1 MVINKDLLL
10 ARKKVSDRRPKFVR
24 QESWR
29 YDRLAES
36 WRKPK
41 GKDNKMR
48 RQVSGVP
55 RLVKVGYRGPRKA
68 RGLHPSG
75 YTDNLVFNVND
86 LARLD
91 PAKDAARIGHV
102 VGQRK
107 RLLILAEARS
117 KAIKVL
123 NPGKEQK
130 AEAASET
137 KESTPKKKKEKA
149 VGKVKEQQSEEIK
162 GKEIES
168 EVVEKEPE
176 VVEKEEE
183 EEEDEEIKEEEQ
195 VKQQDMKE
203 QAEENEPSQ
212 QNDDKMEKTVQDDN
226 DKQGNKREAK
236 NKNNDDEAEVAKS

>member
-1 MVINKDLLL
+1 MVINKELLQ
-10 ARKKVSDRRPKFVR
+10 ARKKISDRRPKFVR

-48 RQVSGVP
+48 RQLSGSP

-86 LARLD
+86 LTRLV
-91 PAKDAARIGHV
+91 PSKDAARIAHV

-107 RLLILAEARS
+107 RLLILAEARA
-117 KAIKVL
+117 KGVKVL

-130 AEAASET
+130 AEDTPETKKTSLRKKREEVVDTSKQEASE
-137 KESTPKKKKEKA
+137 ESRGNENEFKA
-149 VGKVKEQQSEEIK
+149 VEDAEEKVTQLDDQKEQNNGEEDNTQEKKVK
-162 GKEIES
+162 
-168 EVVEKEPE
+168 
-176 VVEKEEE
+176 
-183 EEEDEEIKEEEQ
+183 
-195 VKQQDMKE
+195 
-203 QAEENEPSQ
+203 AEPSE
-212 QNDDKMEKTVQDDN
+212 DKN
-226 DKQGNKREAK
+226 GDKSG
-236 NKNNDDEAEVAKS
+236 VIKS

>member
-1 MVINKDLLL
+1 VLFVLWMVINKELLQ
-10 ARKKVSDRRPKFVR
+10 ARKKISDRRPKFVR

-48 RQVSGVP
+48 RQLSGSP

-86 LARLD
+86 LTRLV
-91 PAKDAARIGHV
+91 PSKDAARIAHV

-107 RLLILAEARS
+107 RLLILAEARA
-117 KAIKVL
+117 KGVKVL

-130 AEAASET
+130 EEDTPETKKTSPRKKREEVVDTSKQEASE
-137 KESTPKKKKEKA
+137 ESRGNENEFKA
-149 VGKVKEQQSEEIK
+149 VEDAGEKVTQLDDQKEQNNGEEDNTQEKKVK
-162 GKEIES
+162 
-168 EVVEKEPE
+168 
-176 VVEKEEE
+176 
-183 EEEDEEIKEEEQ
+183 
-195 VKQQDMKE
+195 
-203 QAEENEPSQ
+203 AEPSE
-212 QNDDKMEKTVQDDN
+212 DKN
-226 DKQGNKREAK
+226 GDKSG
-236 NKNNDDEAEVAKS
+236 VIKS

>member
-1 MVINKDLLL
+1 MVINKELLQ
-10 ARKKVSDRRPKFVR
+10 ARKKVSDRRPRFVR

-130 AEAASET
+130 AEAASES
-137 KESTPKKKKEKA
+137 KESTPKKKKEKS
-149 VGKVKEQQSEEIK
+149 VGKAKEQRAEEIK
-162 GKEIES
+162 GKEIE
-168 EVVEKEPE
+168 PE
-176 VVEKEEE
+176 VVEEEE
-183 EEEDEEIKEEEQ
+183 EVEVKEEDQ
-195 VKQQDMKE
+195 VKQQYTKE
-203 QAEENEPSQ
+203 QAEEKEPKK
-212 QNDDKMEKTVQDDN
+212 QNDDKMQKTVQDDN
-226 DKQGNKREAK
+226 DKQKNEQEAK
-236 NKNNDDEAEVAKS
+236 NKNNNDEAEVAKS

>member
-130 AEAASET
+130 AEAASEA
-137 KESTPKKKKEKA
+137 KESTPKKKKEKS
-149 VGKVKEQQSEEIK
+149 VGKAKEQPSEEIK
-162 GKEIES
+162 GKEIE
-168 EVVEKEPE
+168 PE
-176 VVEKEEE
+176 VVEEEE
-183 EEEDEEIKEEEQ
+183 EVEVKEEEQ
-195 VKQQDMKE
+195 VKQQYAKE
-203 QAEENEPSQ
+203 QAEEKEPKQ

>member
-1 MVINKDLLL
+1 VLFVLWMVINKELLQ
-10 ARKKVSDRRPKFVR
+10 ARKKISDRRPKFVR

-48 RQVSGVP
+48 RQLSGSP

-86 LARLD
+86 LTRLV
-91 PAKDAARIGHV
+91 PSKDAARIAHV

-107 RLLILAEARS
+107 RLLILAEARA
-117 KAIKVL
+117 KGVKVL

-130 AEAASET
+130 AEDTPETKKTSPRKKREEVVDTSKQEASE
-137 KESTPKKKKEKA
+137 ESRGNENEFKA
-149 VGKVKEQQSEEIK
+149 VEDAGEKVTQLDDQKEQNNGEEDNTQEKKVK
-162 GKEIES
+162 
-168 EVVEKEPE
+168 
-176 VVEKEEE
+176 
-183 EEEDEEIKEEEQ
+183 
-195 VKQQDMKE
+195 
-203 QAEENEPSQ
+203 AEPSE
-212 QNDDKMEKTVQDDN
+212 DKN
-226 DKQGNKREAK
+226 GDKSG
-236 NKNNDDEAEVAKS
+236 VIKS

>member
-1 MVINKDLLL
+1 MVINKELLQ
-10 ARKKVSDRRPKFVR
+10 ARKKISDRRPKFVR

-48 RQVSGVP
+48 RQLSGSP

-86 LARLD
+86 LTRLV
-91 PAKDAARIGHV
+91 PSKDAARIAHV

-107 RLLILAEARS
+107 RLLILAEARA
-117 KAIKVL
+117 KGVKVL

-130 AEAASET
+130 AEDTPETKKTSPRKKREEVVNTLEQEASE
-137 KESTPKKKKEKA
+137 ESRGNEDEFKA
-149 VGKVKEQQSEEIK
+149 VEDAGEKVTQLDDQKEQNNGEEDNTQEKKVK
-162 GKEIES
+162 
-168 EVVEKEPE
+168 
-176 VVEKEEE
+176 
-183 EEEDEEIKEEEQ
+183 
-195 VKQQDMKE
+195 
-203 QAEENEPSQ
+203 AEPSE
-212 QNDDKMEKTVQDDN
+212 DKNGDN
-226 DKQGNKREAK
+226 SG
-236 NKNNDDEAEVAKS
+236 VIKS

>member
-1 MVINKDLLL
+1 MVINKELLQ

-130 AEAASET
+130 AEAASEA
-137 KESTPKKKKEKA
+137 KESTPKKKKKEKS
-149 VGKVKEQQSEEIK
+149 VGKAKEQPSEEIK
-162 GKEIES
+162 GKEIE
-168 EVVEKEPE
+168 PE
-176 VVEKEEE
+176 VVEEEE
-183 EEEDEEIKEEEQ
+183 EVEVKEEEQ
-195 VKQQDMKE
+195 VKQQYAKE
-203 QAEENEPSQ
+203 QAEEKEPKQ
-212 QNDDKMEKTVQDDN
+212 QNDDNKEQIIRDDN
-226 DKQGNKREAK
+226 DKQENEREAK

>member
-91 PAKDAARIGHV
+91 PTKDAARIGHV

-137 KESTPKKKKEKA
+137 NTPKKKKEKA

-162 GKEIES
+162 GKEIE
-168 EVVEKEPE
+168 PE

-195 VKQQDMKE
+195 VKHQDMKE

-212 QNDDKMEKTVQDDN
+212 QNDDKMDVQDDN
-226 DKQGNKREAK
+226 DKQGEAK
-236 NKNNDDEAEVAKS
+236 NKNNYDDDEAEVAKS

>member
-1 MVINKDLLL
+1 MVINKELLQ
-10 ARKKVSDRRPKFVR
+10 ARKKISDRRPKFVR

-48 RQVSGVP
+48 RQLSGSP

-86 LARLD
+86 LTRLV
-91 PAKDAARIGHV
+91 PSKDAARIAHV

-107 RLLILAEARS
+107 RLLILAEARA
-117 KAIKVL
+117 KGVKVL

-130 AEAASET
+130 AEDTPETKKTSPRKKREEVVNTLEQEASE
-137 KESTPKKKKEKA
+137 ESRGNENEFKA
-149 VGKVKEQQSEEIK
+149 VEDAGEKVTQLDDQKEQNNGEEDNTQEKKVK
-162 GKEIES
+162 
-168 EVVEKEPE
+168 
-176 VVEKEEE
+176 
-183 EEEDEEIKEEEQ
+183 
-195 VKQQDMKE
+195 
-203 QAEENEPSQ
+203 AEPSE
-212 QNDDKMEKTVQDDN
+212 DKNGDN
-226 DKQGNKREAK
+226 SG
-236 NKNNDDEAEVAKS
+236 VIKS

>member
-1 MVINKDLLL
+1 MVINKELLQ

-91 PAKDAARIGHV
+91 PTKDAARIGHV

-130 AEAASET
+130 AEAESET

-149 VGKVKEQQSEEIK
+149 VGKAKEQQSEEIK
-162 GKEIES
+162 GKEI
-168 EVVEKEPE
+168 EPE

-195 VKQQDMKE
+195 VKQEDMKE

-226 DKQGNKREAK
+226 DKQVNKREAK
-236 NKNNDDEAEVAKS
+236 NKNNDDEETEVAKS

>member
-1 MVINKDLLL
+1 MVINKELLQ
-10 ARKKVSDRRPKFVR
+10 ARKKISDRRPKFVR

-48 RQVSGVP
+48 RQLSGSP

-86 LARLD
+86 LTRLV
-91 PAKDAARIGHV
+91 PSKDAARIAHV

-107 RLLILAEARS
+107 RLLILAEARA
-117 KAIKVL
+117 KGVKVL

-130 AEAASET
+130 AEDTPET
-137 KESTPKKKKEKA
+137 KKTSPRKKREEVVNTSKQEPSEESRGNENEFKA
-149 VGKVKEQQSEEIK
+149 VEDAEEKVTQLDDQKEQNNGEEDNTQEKKVK
-162 GKEIES
+162 
-168 EVVEKEPE
+168 
-176 VVEKEEE
+176 
-183 EEEDEEIKEEEQ
+183 
-195 VKQQDMKE
+195 
-203 QAEENEPSQ
+203 AEPSE
-212 QNDDKMEKTVQDDN
+212 DKN
-226 DKQGNKREAK
+226 GDKSG
-236 NKNNDDEAEVAKS
+236 VIKS

>member
-1 MVINKDLLL
+1 MVINKELLQ
-10 ARKKVSDRRPKFVR
+10 ARKKISDRRPKFVR

-48 RQVSGVP
+48 RQLSGSP

-86 LARLD
+86 LTRLV
-91 PAKDAARIGHV
+91 PSKDAARIAHV

-107 RLLILAEARS
+107 RLLILAEARA
-117 KAIKVL
+117 KGVKVL

-130 AEAASET
+130 AEDTPETKKTSPRKKREEVVDTSKQEASE
-137 KESTPKKKKEKA
+137 ESRGNENEFKA
-149 VGKVKEQQSEEIK
+149 VEDAGEKVTQLDDQKEQNN
-162 GKEIES
+162 G
-168 EVVEKEPE
+168 
-176 VVEKEEE
+176 
-183 EEEDEEIKEEEQ
+183 EEDNTQ
-195 VKQQDMKE
+195 
-203 QAEENEPSQ
+203 
-212 QNDDKMEKTVQDDN
+212 EKKV
-226 DKQGNKREAK
+226 
-236 NKNNDDEAEVAKS
+236 EAEPNEDKNGDKSGVIKS

>member
-1 MVINKDLLL
+1 MLFVLWMVINKELLQ
-10 ARKKVSDRRPKFVR
+10 ARKKISDRRPKFVR

-48 RQVSGVP
+48 RQLSGSP

-86 LARLD
+86 LTRLV
-91 PAKDAARIGHV
+91 PSKDAARIAHV

-107 RLLILAEARS
+107 RLLILAEARA
-117 KAIKVL
+117 KGVKVL

-130 AEAASET
+130 AEDTPETKKTSPRKKREEVVNTLEQEASE
-137 KESTPKKKKEKA
+137 ESRGNENEFKA
-149 VGKVKEQQSEEIK
+149 VEDAGEKVTQLDDQKEQNN
-162 GKEIES
+162 G
-168 EVVEKEPE
+168 
-176 VVEKEEE
+176 
-183 EEEDEEIKEEEQ
+183 EEDNTQEKKVE
-195 VKQQDMKE
+195 
-203 QAEENEPSQ
+203 AEPSE
-212 QNDDKMEKTVQDDN
+212 DKN
-226 DKQGNKREAK
+226 GDKSG
-236 NKNNDDEAEVAKS
+236 VIKS

>member
-1 MVINKDLLL
+1 MLFVLWMVINKELLQ
-10 ARKKVSDRRPKFVR
+10 ARKKISDRRPKFVR

-48 RQVSGVP
+48 RQLSGSP

-86 LARLD
+86 LTRLV
-91 PAKDAARIGHV
+91 PSKDAARIAHV

-107 RLLILAEARS
+107 RLLILAEARA
-117 KAIKVL
+117 KGVKVL

-130 AEAASET
+130 AEDTPETKKTSPRKKREEVVDTSKQEASE
-137 KESTPKKKKEKA
+137 ESRGNENEFKA
-149 VGKVKEQQSEEIK
+149 VEDAGEKVTQLDDQKEQNN
-162 GKEIES
+162 G
-168 EVVEKEPE
+168 
-176 VVEKEEE
+176 
-183 EEEDEEIKEEEQ
+183 EEDNTQEKKVE
-195 VKQQDMKE
+195 
-203 QAEENEPSQ
+203 AEPSE
-212 QNDDKMEKTVQDDN
+212 DKN
-226 DKQGNKREAK
+226 GDKSG
-236 NKNNDDEAEVAKS
+236 VIKS

>member
-1 MVINKDLLL
+1 MVINKELLQ
-10 ARKKVSDRRPKFVR
+10 ARKKVSDKRPKFVR

-130 AEAASET
+130 AEVASET
-137 KESTPKKKKEKA
+137 KESAPKKKKEKA
-149 VGKVKEQQSEEIK
+149 EKSVGKAKEQLSEEIK
-162 GKEIES
+162 GKEIE
-168 EVVEKEPE
+168 PE
-176 VVEKEEE
+176 VVEEE
-183 EEEDEEIKEEEQ
+183 EEEVEVKEEEQ
-195 VKQQDMKE
+195 VKQQDVKE
-203 QAEENEPSQ
+203 QAEEKESKQ

-226 DKQGNKREAK
+226 DKQENEREAK
-236 NKNNDDEAEVAKS
+236 NKNNNDEEEVAKS

>member
-1 MVINKDLLL
+1 MVINKELLQ
-10 ARKKVSDRRPKFVR
+10 ARKKVSDKRPKFVR

-149 VGKVKEQQSEEIK
+149 EKSVSKAKELPSQEIK
-162 GKEIES
+162 GKEIE
-168 EVVEKEPE
+168 PE
-176 VVEKEEE
+176 VVEEE
-183 EEEDEEIKEEEQ
+183 EEEVEVKEEEQ
-195 VKQQDMKE
+195 VKQQDVKE
-203 QAEENEPSQ
+203 QAVEKESKQ

-226 DKQGNKREAK
+226 DKQENEREAK
-236 NKNNDDEAEVAKS
+236 NKNNNDEEAEVAKS

>member
-1 MVINKDLLL
+1 MVINKELLQ
-10 ARKKVSDRRPKFVR
+10 ARKKISDRRPKFVR

-48 RQVSGVP
+48 RQLSGSP

-86 LARLD
+86 LTRLV
-91 PAKDAARIGHV
+91 PSKDAARIAHV

-107 RLLILAEARS
+107 RLLILAEARA
-117 KAIKVL
+117 KGVKVL

-130 AEAASET
+130 AEGTPETKKTSPRKKREEVVKTSKQEASEEA
-137 KESTPKKKKEKA
+137 KGNENEFKA
-149 VGKVKEQQSEEIK
+149 VEDAGEKVTQLDDQKEQNN
-162 GKEIES
+162 G
-168 EVVEKEPE
+168 
-176 VVEKEEE
+176 
-183 EEEDEEIKEEEQ
+183 EEDNTQEKKVE
-195 VKQQDMKE
+195 
-203 QAEENEPSQ
+203 AEPSE
-212 QNDDKMEKTVQDDN
+212 DKN
-226 DKQGNKREAK
+226 GDKSG
-236 NKNNDDEAEVAKS
+236 VIKS

>member
-1 MVINKDLLL
+1 MVINKELLQ
-10 ARKKVSDRRPKFVR
+10 ARKKVSDKRPKFVR

-130 AEAASET
+130 AEAASES
-137 KESTPKKKKEKA
+137 KESTPKKKKEKS
-149 VGKVKEQQSEEIK
+149 VGKAKEERAEEIK
-162 GKEIES
+162 GKEIE
-168 EVVEKEPE
+168 PE
-176 VVEKEEE
+176 VVEEEE
-183 EEEDEEIKEEEQ
+183 EVEVKEEEQ
-195 VKQQDMKE
+195 VKQQYTKE
-203 QAEENEPSQ
+203 QAEEKEPKK

-226 DKQGNKREAK
+226 DKQENEQEAK
-236 NKNNDDEAEVAKS
+236 NKNNNDEAEVAKS